1 MAWETLHR
9 WDHPAQSPGAVAV
22 MPNMSIFDGAKLET
36 LPGATN
42 LDRYI
47 CSVAIIGEVVLAI
60 LTKPSRDLKNLILMD
75 SLVILHRTYIFSKT
89 SERKKTTNKS
99 CRFRLY
105 KMLKRKFE

>member
-9 WDHPAQSPGAVAV
+9 WDHPAQSPGAATV
-22 MPNMSIFDGAKLET
+22 MPNMSIFDGANLET
-36 LPGATN
+36 LPGATD

-47 CSVAIIGEVVLAI
+47 CSGAIIGEVVLAI

-75 SLVILHRTYIFSKT
+75 SLMILMDRTYTLFKT
-89 SERKKTTNKS
+89 S

-105 KMLKRKFE
+105 KILKGKFK